1 MPYSLPTLSPPMRLA
16 LLLASAWTLV
26 IGGSL
31 LWNGFHEHVQK
42 REEAYAE
49 ARANLN
55 KDITFRRWASEHGG
69 VYVPITDQQKSVPWL
84 SHVPGRDVTT
94 VDGRQL
100 TLLNPATIMRQVM
113 DHHAKEFGIRGRI
126 TGLRYLNP
134 ANAPDAWEK
143 TQLQRFERGE
153 KKEVWE
159 ETEIEGKPYLRYL
172 RAMYM
177 EPGCEKC
184 HAILGYKLGDL
195 RGATGLSLPLAPY
208 FERQQAS
215 YVTHAVSHGAIW
227 LLGLFGIGWVGR
239 KTQQQ
244 DAARRAD
251 ENRIAKAELWYRS
264 LFEQSHDGILI
275 FDPVDQHFIEFN
287 HVAHEMLGYTRE
299 EFSKVRL
306 AKFEADESPE
316 DTAARIRRI
325 AQAGSDHFETRHRKK
340 NGELIDVQVV
350 VQQIT
355 SEDKPLFLCSFR
367 DITERKRTEAELE
380 KHRSHLEDEVSERTR
395 ELAEKNT
402 ALETTVDTLNK
413 AQESLVQAEKL
424 ASLGALVAGIAHEI
438 NTPIGNSRTIASALK
453 EIAEELETHLESGKA
468 GLRRSELLDYIARM
482 REGTGLLEHSM
493 VRAADLVHSFKQVA
507 VDRTS
512 SVRRLF
518 DLREVVSDV
527 LSTLHP
533 TIKKTPFSLEL
544 DIPPKI
550 SFDSYPGPLGQ
561 VIVNLVENAL
571 LHGLEGRTSGRI
583 QVSAIQFDSGMVQI
597 QVWDDGRGIPE
608 KNCRRIFDPFFTT
621 RLGKGGSGLGL
632 NIVHNIVV
640 AVLGGTIA
648 VESHAEQGAHFDIR
662 IPAVAPAPQD
672 EVDAPE

>member
-1 MPYSLPTLSPPMRLA
+1 MPFSLPMLPPPIRLA
-16 LLLASAWTLV
+16 LLLATAWTLV

-31 LWNGFHEHVQK
+31 LWNGFHERMQK

-55 KDITFRRWASEHGG
+55 KDITFRRWTSEHGG

-100 TLLNPATIMRQVM
+100 TLLNPATVMRQVM
-113 DHHAKEFGIRGRI
+113 DRHAKEFGIRGRI
-126 TGLRYLNP
+126 TGLKYLNP
-134 ANAPDAWEK
+134 ANAPDVWEK
-143 TQLQRFERGE
+143 EQLLSFERGE

-159 ETEIEGKPYLRYL
+159 ETDIEGKPYLRYL
-172 RAMYM
+172 RAMFM

-195 RGATGLSLPLAPY
+195 RGATGLSLPLTPY
-208 FERQQAS
+208 LERQQAS

-227 LLGLFGIGWVGR
+227 LLGLFGISWIGR

-275 FDPVDQHFIEFN
+275 FDPADQHFVEFN
-287 HVAHEMLGYTRE
+287 HVAHEMLGYSRE
-299 EFSKVRL
+299 EFRKIRL
-306 AKFEADESPE
+306 AKFEAEESPA
-316 DTAARIRRI
+316 DTAARIMRI
-325 AQAGSDHFETRHRKK
+325 SETGSDRFETRHRKK

-453 EIAEELETHLESGKA
+453 EITEDLGAHLEEGGT
-468 GLRRSELLDYIARM
+468 GLRRSEFLDYIARM

-512 SVRRLF
+512 SVRRPF

-550 SFDSYPGPLGQ
+550 SLDSYPGPLGQ

-571 LHGLEGRTSGRI
+571 LHGLEGRVSGRI
-583 QVSAIQFDSGMVQI
+583 QVSAIQLDKGLVQI
-597 QVWDDGRGIPE
+597 QVCDDGRGIPE

-640 AVLGGTIA
+640 AVLGGTIV
-648 VESHAEQGAHFDIR
+648 VESHAEQGARFDIR
-662 IPAVAPAPQD
+662 IPSVAPAPQN
-672 EVDAPE
+672 EVDTPE